1 MDTGSYD
8 FKSLES
14 KYDGFLAPAFEI
26 KVGSATLDSAKIPI
40 SRLTVDIDAGTSAG
54 GCHFVIESQYD
65 YEKSVWAGG
74 ILDKIEVG
82 AKLIIK
88 GGYVQK
94 KEIFYGFVDDYT
106 IEYSSDAAPRITVTG
121 IDAKGYLMNA
131 KDQQYMSEKAT
142 SVVVKEILGACVSN
156 GYAKSI
162 DVGPISNF
170 NVQLI
175 QNEIDDY
182 KFLCY
187 LAEMYNLNFFVVDGE
202 IVFKNV
208 MSSTSTLIKLTLG
221 VSLMN
226 FSKTVSVKNQV
237 GKVIVYSID
246 PLTKK
251 PIKGEA
257 DDTSRPGAGSEAGE
271 LARGFNKIVES
282 EVNFLVY
289 TPEECKKLAQ
299 ARFDARA
306 FSLVSGQGRC
316 IGIPEIIPG
325 RYIDLA
331 GFDPDHS
338 DSYFITKVTH
348 EYSIEGGY
356 HTTFGVKGAKTK

>member
-14 KYDGFLAPAFEI
+14 KYEGFLAPAFEI
-26 KVGSATLDSAKIPI
+26 TVGAAQLDSAKIPI
-40 SRLTVDIDAGTSAG
+40 SQLSVDIDAGTSAG

-65 YEKSVWAGG
+65 YEKSAWAGG

-88 GGYVQK
+88 GGYVK
-94 KEIFYGFVDDYT
+94 KKQIFYGFVDDYT
-106 IEYSSDAAPRITVTG
+106 VEYASDAAPRVTVTG

-131 KDQQYMSEKAT
+131 KNQMYTSEKAPV
-142 SVVVKEILGACVSN
+142 SVVREILNECVSN
-156 GYAKSI
+156 GFAKSVNI
-162 DVGPISNF
+162 GQIAGF
-170 NVQLI
+170 NAQLI

-182 KFLCY
+182 KFLCF
-187 LAEMYNLNFFVVDGE
+187 LAEMFNLSFFVVNGE

-208 MSSTSTLIKLTLG
+208 MSATRTLIKLVLG
-221 VSLMN
+221 VSLMS
-226 FSKTVSVKNQV
+226 FSKTVSVREQV

-246 PLTKK
+246 PKTKQ

-257 DDTSRPGAGSEAGE
+257 KSTSRPGAGDEAGD
-271 LARGFNKIVES
+271 LARGFNKIVED

-289 TPEECKKLAQ
+289 TPDECKKLAQ

-306 FSLVSGQGRC
+306 FSLVKGQGRC
-316 IGIPEIIPG
+316 VGIPEIIPG
-325 RYIDLA
+325 RYIELA
-331 GFDPDHS
+331 GFDKDSS
-338 DSYFITKVTH
+338 DVYFITKVTH
-348 EYSIEGGY
+348 EYSREGGY
-356 HTTFGVKGAKTK
+356 HTIFGVKGAKTK

>member
-14 KYDGFLAPAFEI
+14 KYGGFLAPSFEI
-26 KVGSATLDSAKIPI
+26 TVGGAEIDSAKVPV
-40 SRLTVDIDAGTSAG
+40 SQLSVDIDAGTSAG

-65 YEKSVWAGG
+65 YEKSAWAGV
-74 ILDKIEVG
+74 LDKIEVG

-88 GGYVQK
+88 GGYVKK

-106 IEYSSDAAPRITVTG
+106 IEYSADAAPRITVTG

-131 KDQQYMSEKAT
+131 KNQQYMSEKAT
-142 SVVVKEILGACVSN
+142 TAVVKEILGECVSN

-162 DVGPISNF
+162 NVGQISDF
-170 NVQLI
+170 NAQLI

-182 KFLCY
+182 KFLCF
-187 LAEMYNLNFFVVDGE
+187 LAEMFNLSFFVVNGE

-208 MSSTSTLIKLTLG
+208 MSTTSTLIKLVLG
-221 VSLMN
+221 VSLLS
-226 FSKTVSVKNQV
+226 FSKTVSIREQV
-237 GKVIVYSID
+237 GKVVVYSID
-246 PLTKK
+246 PKTKR

-257 DDTSRPGAGSEAGE
+257 DSTSKPGAGNEAGDI
-271 LARGFNKIVES
+271 AKGFNKIVED
-282 EVNFLVY
+282 EINFLVY

-299 ARFDARA
+299 ARFDVRA

-316 IGIPEIIPG
+316 VGIPEIIPG
-325 RYIDLA
+325 RYIELA
-331 GFDPDHS
+331 GFDPESS

-348 EYSIEGGY
+348 EYSREEGY